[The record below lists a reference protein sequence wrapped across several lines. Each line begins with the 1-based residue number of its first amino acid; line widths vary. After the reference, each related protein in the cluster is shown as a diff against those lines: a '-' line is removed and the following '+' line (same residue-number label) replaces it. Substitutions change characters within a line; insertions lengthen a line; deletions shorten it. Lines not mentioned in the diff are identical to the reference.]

1 MVAYV
6 FAALFVSKR
15 NFETAVKSG
24 IFFRQTMYLLPSKK
38 YRLFI
43 STLNYFQIFNDNINL
58 SETAI
63 CVSAT
68 NFYVFYG
75 AAGTGKLLEDE

>member
-1 MVAYV
+1 
-6 FAALFVSKR
+6 
-15 NFETAVKSG
+15 
-24 IFFRQTMYLLPSKK
+24 MYLLPSKK